1 MRRDSFR
8 KYRFGLACSAPGT
21 WLDDAA
27 LAVPAGRLTAE
38 REAAEF
44 EAAAGRPADRL
55 TKPAVIFEPSEVNS
69 KSIRLHT
76 AQIEPY
82 TTTCRTH

>member
-27 LAVPAGRLTAE
+27 LADAAGRLTAE
-38 REAAEF
+38 REAVEL

-55 TKPAVIFEPSEVNS
+55 TKPAVIFEPSEVN
-69 KSIRLHT
+69 
-76 AQIEPY
+76 
-82 TTTCRTH
+82 